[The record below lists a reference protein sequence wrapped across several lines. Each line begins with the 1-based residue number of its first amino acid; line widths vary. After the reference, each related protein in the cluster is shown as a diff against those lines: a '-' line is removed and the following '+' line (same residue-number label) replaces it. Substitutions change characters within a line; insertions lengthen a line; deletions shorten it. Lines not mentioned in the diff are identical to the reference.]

1 MTLKALLE
9 ERREDIVQRWIS
21 LTLETYPPDVSNFL
35 KLNKDRF
42 TNPVG
47 YAITQGSETLYDELT
62 RGEENKANII
72 SALDSIIRI
81 RAVQDFNAVQAIDF
95 IFLLKKAIREALK
108 TNNERCQE
116 EGMPKIREEL
126 VLFESRI
133 DDLASLALDVYA
145 QCREDIDRI
154 KMGKGNTERAT
165 KDRLSR
171 IGVSKKEK

>member
-9 ERREDIVQRWIS
+9 ERREDILQRWIS
-21 LTLETYPPDVSNFL
+21 LILETYPPDVSNFL
-35 KLNKDRF
+35 KLDKDRF

-47 YAITQGSETLYDELT
+47 YAITHGSETLYDELT
-62 RGEENKANII
+62 RGENKANII

-108 TNNERCQE
+108 TNNERFQE

>member
-1 MTLKALLE
+1 
-9 ERREDIVQRWIS
+9 
-21 LTLETYPPDVSNFL
+21 
-35 KLNKDRF
+35 
-42 TNPVG
+42 
-47 YAITQGSETLYDELT
+47 
-62 RGEENKANII
+62 
-72 SALDSIIRI
+72 
-81 RAVQDFNAVQAIDF
+81 
-95 IFLLKKAIREALK
+95 
-108 TNNERCQE
+108 
-116 EGMPKIREEL
+116 MPKIREEL